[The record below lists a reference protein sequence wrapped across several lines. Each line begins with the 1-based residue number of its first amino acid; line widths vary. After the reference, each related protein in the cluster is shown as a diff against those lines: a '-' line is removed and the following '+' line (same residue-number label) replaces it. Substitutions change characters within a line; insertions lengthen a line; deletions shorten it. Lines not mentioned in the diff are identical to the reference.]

1 MVVMEDSAGK
11 SLLTVLVVAILG
23 IGLGI
28 AGSQSGV
35 AVGGLP
41 VFGLAVAAA
50 FVIQWLV
57 FVPSFLL
64 RTERFFDLTGSFTYL
79 AITLVVVFLSPGAD
93 VRSWVLAAMVAVWA
107 LRLGTFL
114 FRRVERAGKDSRF
127 DQLKQ
132 SAPRFL
138 VVWTIQGL
146 WVSVTASAAWIAITS
161 QTRVPLDGWAVA
173 GVLLWLIGFGSEAVA
188 DAQKSRFKAD
198 PANAGQFIRT
208 GLWSRS
214 RHPNYFGE
222 IVLWIGVLVVTV
234 PVLQGWGWVALISPV
249 FVALLLLRV
258 SGIPLLETKAD
269 ATWGGQP
276 DYEAYKKST
285 PILVPKLT

>member
-1 MVVMEDSAGK
+1 MEDSAGK
-11 SLLTVLVVAILG
+11 SLVTVAVVAILG

-28 AGSQSGV
+28 AGSQGGVTLAGMPLFGAAV
-35 AVGGLP
+35 AV
-41 VFGLAVAAA
+41 A
-50 FVIQWLV
+50 FILQWLI
-57 FVPSFLL
+57 FLPSFLL

-79 AITLVVVFLSPGAD
+79 AITLALVLLSPGAD
-93 VRSWVLAAMVAVWA
+93 VRSWVLAVMVSVWA

-114 FRRVERAGKDSRF
+114 FRRVERVGKDSRF
-127 DQLKQ
+127 DQIKQ

-138 VVWTIQGL
+138 TVWTIQAL

-161 QTRVPLDGWAVA
+161 TNRVPLDGWAVA
-173 GVLLWLIGFGSEAVA
+173 GVLLWLIGFGIEAVA
-188 DAQKSRFKAD
+188 DAQKNRFKAD

-222 IVLWIGVLVVTV
+222 IVLWLGVLVVAV
-234 PVLQGWGWVALISPV
+234 PVLQGWGWIAVISPI

-258 SGIPLLETKAD
+258 SGIPLLEAKAD

-285 PILVPKLT
+285 PVLIPKLA